1 MWVFVECVIFFR
13 FLMRSKVNL
22 SNEIFSPHSSSVP
35 STDIHQKNDDRE
47 VNKTEKYLCFLEAYY
62 IMCEGRLTTN
72 TEEQT

>member
-1 MWVFVECVIFFR
+1 MCDFLSFSDEKQLICPMR
-13 FLMRSKVNL
+13 F
-22 SNEIFSPHSSSVP
+22 FSPHSSSVP

>member
-1 MWVFVECVIFFR
+1 MWVFVECVIFFC

-22 SNEIFSPHSSSVP
+22 SHEVFYPHSSSVP

-47 VNKTEKYLCFLEAYY
+47 VNKTDKYLCFLEAYY

-72 TEEQT
+72 KEEQT